1 MAVDPIQNLFKSR
14 QKKNYDVRKSAVDN
28 RKNLGNDY
36 SENVLRNST
45 SNYIFRN
52 AMMNDFLVMVQS
64 ILSDLIGS
72 VTYLRGFK
80 SYTTKKEDKKFR

>member
-52 AMMNDFLVMVQS
+52 AMMNDFLSYGTVY
-64 ILSDLIGS
+64 IIRLDWLCN
-72 VTYLRGFK
+72 LFK
-80 SYTTKKEDKKFR
+80 GI